1 MLFVFC
7 HASTTCPSGFP
18 TIPSYGL
25 DYMHCSQSLTNPPT
39 PRDDIWTSRLDV
51 FVLVLAI
58 EHLYDENLFLF
69 VKIEFIY
76 YDALL
81 NVAFTMLDNQC
92 SVA

>member
-1 MLFVFC
+1 MPQQPVLVGFPQYL
-7 HASTTCPSGFP
+7 AMAWTTCIALSLSP
-18 TIPSYGL
+18 THQP
-25 DYMHCSQSLTNPPT
+25 TNPPT